1 MTDASTNTVI
11 IGGGIMGAGIAF
23 EALVAGF
30 PATIVETL
38 EAHCEPARARVEHYE
53 ARARS
58 RGADLDGYG
67 LLTVTTDM
75 SAALSDADVVVEAV
89 PEDLAIKQ
97 AVFERIGAAVNDHAV
112 LASNT
117 SGLPIGV
124 LGAASG
130 RPAQTVGTHFFNPVP
145 AMRLVEV
152 VRGADTS
159 PEILQK
165 ALTFC
170 QALGKETVEVA
181 DLPGFVTTRLGT
193 LLMAE
198 AVRVLQ
204 EGVASAEHIDTG
216 MRLGYNHPMGPLALA
231 DRIGLDTLLAILD
244 DMREAY
250 GDAFR
255 APPLLRQMVAAGNL
269 GKKSGRGFYTY
280 S

>member
-30 PATIVETL
+30 PVTIVETL
-38 EAHCEPARARVEHYE
+38 EAHCAPARERVEHYE
-53 ARARS
+53 QRARS

-67 LLTVTTDM
+67 LLSVTTDM
-75 SAALSDADVVVEAV
+75 SSALRGADVVVEAV

-165 ALTFC
+165 ALAFC

-269 GKKSGRGFYTY
+269 GKKSGRGFYAY
-280 S
+280 

>member
-1 MTDASTNTVI
+1 MTAPSTNTVI

-23 EALVAGF
+23 EALAAGF
-30 PATIVETL
+30 PVTIVETL
-38 EAHCEPARARVEHYE
+38 EAYCEPARGRVEHYE

-67 LLTVTTDM
+67 VLTVTTDM
-75 SAALSDADVVVEAV
+75 SGALSGADVVVEAV

-97 AVFERIGAAVNDHAV
+97 SVFERIGAEVNDNAV

-165 ALTFC
+165 ALAFC

-280 S
+280 